1 MMPHDTI
8 DSTTS
13 SARTTSAGTDLTR
26 PSSPPLNDG
35 AAPPSACRASRNNPS
50 VRKRASVATPAA
62 LLLRGPGLG
71 ANAPLGQRGNVSL
84 TRPPMAVKYMVALEF
99 SVFAS
104 PASADHP
111 SPHAALS
118 SH

>member
-1 MMPHDTI
+1 MIPHEKTEN
-8 DSTTS
+8 TTR
-13 SARTTSAGTDLTR
+13 SAETTSAGKDLTR

-62 LLLRGPGLG
+62 LPLRGPGLG

-99 SVFAS
+99 SEIGRAHV
-104 PASADHP
+104 
-111 SPHAALS
+111 
-118 SH
+118 